1 MSKWCFT
8 CSIFCTYCFF
18 TLLYIFLCVISFHLP
33 PPSSS
38 FFGEERGQGP
48 GPGPIESYFFDV
60 FLQCCVPVLF
70 VLIYTQHLILTNSQ
84 VSLLRFILFEVQ
96 TLHRKESAS
105 ARVCPWWWNQ
115 SKLDILPQNRIQ
127 EVNLNFFQLVC
138 QVILLFY
145 INTALVELAVRG
157 VRTTWPGGF
166 HSYLLFE
173 LLLFLSRV
181 PGTVV

>member
-48 GPGPIESYFFDV
+48 GPGPIESSFFDV

-105 ARVCPWWWNQ
+105 ARVPMVVESIQIRQ
-115 SKLDILPQNRIQ
+115 SITVEQNPR
-127 EVNLNFFQLVC
+127 
-138 QVILLFY
+138 
-145 INTALVELAVRG
+145 
-157 VRTTWPGGF
+157 
-166 HSYLLFE
+166 SKFE
-173 LLLFLSRV
+173 LSTCLSSYI
-181 PGTVV
+181 TILY

>member
-48 GPGPIESYFFDV
+48 GPGPIESSFFDV

-84 VSLLRFILFEVQ
+84 VSLLRFILFEVTDSSQ
-96 TLHRKESAS
+96 EGISFSPCAHGGGIN
-105 ARVCPWWWNQ
+105 PNQ
-115 SKLDILPQNRIQ
+115 IDITVEQNPRSK
-127 EVNLNFFQLVC
+127 
-138 QVILLFY
+138 
-145 INTALVELAVRG
+145 
-157 VRTTWPGGF
+157 
-166 HSYLLFE
+166 FE
-173 LLLFLSRV
+173 LSTCLSSYI
-181 PGTVV
+181 TILY